1 MSNRNVTYT
10 IQVADRASAGFRKIA
25 EGSRKARREVEE
37 LESAAEEAGDTIEES
52 LGGDSVEELSD
63 ELDKAKRKTRQLGEE
78 ARESGRGFE
87 GMAKSAKGMVKAIAA
102 AAVTKFFVKQGKA
115 AVDAAAQIET
125 YQATLETMLG
135 STDAAR
141 DRMEEYKDVAK
152 ITPFEMSE
160 VVEAGNQLQAI
171 GRYSR
176 KNLEMLGDLAAAT
189 GKPMEQVMNAYAK
202 LATGQ
207 KGEAS
212 RMFQDLLISRQ
223 DWMAATGKGVSKSG
237 ELLATTE
244 EMMKALP
251 KIMSSK
257 GFYGMMAKQA
267 ETAAGKTSNLEDSV
281 FSLRAA
287 LGERMMPTVKGVTD
301 WLSKMCNSMERA
313 VRIPLAEKIGREKA
327 ELNLLVGQ
335 LMDANTK
342 EERRNELIGKIN
354 SKYPA
359 FLSNIDLEKGGTEEL
374 RKKLVQVN
382 SEYDK
387 RIRNAVLASRI
398 EEFAEEEGEAWRDY
412 QDITMSR
419 EAKKQNQQLVN
430 QMAAVA
436 KKYGFNI
443 DGVSADMNGAD
454 PRGKGGKQ
462 YMFPLSDGTFAYYD
476 AKKFERT
483 GSLEYAFTPM
493 RNEKMSA
500 ELQPLYYNW
509 LGNREF
515 YIWRDSEQR
524 EKEKLENYNK
534 MKAKRES
541 LEKLAGMNG
550 NGEEGGKEGGEEG
563 GKEGGDGSNGQNGTN
578 GGTNGGTDGTT
589 VGGTT
594 YSGGGS
600 GSGGGGGKTV
610 TTHIGTLVGTIEIHT
625 TTLQEST
632 EEVKRMVTQALLEAV
647 PSDL

>member
-1 MSNRNVTYT
+1 MSKREVTYT
-10 IQVADRASAGFRKIA
+10 ISVADRASAGFRKVA
-25 EGSRKARREVEE
+25 EGSRKARKEVEG
-37 LESAAEEAGDTIEES
+37 LERAAEEAGDAIDEN
-52 LGGDSVEELSD
+52 LDGDSVEELSE

-78 ARESGRGFE
+78 AKESGRGFE
-87 GMAKSAKGMVKAIAA
+87 GMAKSAKGMVKALAA
-102 AAVTKFFVKQGKA
+102 AAVTKFFVKQGKE

-135 STDAAR
+135 SRQAAR

-176 KNLEMLGDLAAAT
+176 KNLEMLGDLAAAS

-223 DWMAATGKGVSKSG
+223 DWIAATGKGVSKSG

-267 ETAAGKTSNLEDSV
+267 ETTTGKISNLEDAV

-287 LGERMMPTVKGVTD
+287 IGERMAPTVKGATT
-301 WLSKMCNSMERA
+301 WLGKMAESMERA
-313 VRIPLAEKIGREKA
+313 VRIPLEQKIAAEKA
-327 ELNLLVGQ
+327 ELNMLVGA
-335 LMDANTK
+335 LADTWDK
-342 EERRNELIGKIN
+342 EDDRRKIIDELN
-354 SKYPA
+354 SKYPD
-359 FLSNIDLEKGGTEEL
+359 FLKNVNLEKEGLEGVRT
-374 RKKLVQVN
+374 KLVQVN
-382 SEYDK
+382 AEYDK
-387 RIRNAVLASRI
+387 RIKKAV
-398 EEFAEEEGEAWRDY
+398 
-412 QDITMSR
+412 
-419 EAKKQNQQLVN
+419 
-430 QMAAVA
+430 MA
-436 KKYGFNI
+436 
-443 DGVSADMNGAD
+443 
-454 PRGKGGKQ
+454 
-462 YMFPLSDGTFAYYD
+462 
-476 AKKFERT
+476 
-483 GSLEYAFTPM
+483 
-493 RNEKMSA
+493 
-500 ELQPLYYNW
+500 
-509 LGNREF
+509 NR
-515 YIWRDSEQR
+515 
-524 EKEKLENYNK
+524 
-534 MKAKRES
+534 
-541 LEKLAGMNG
+541 LEKLQEEDEEAYNDYLSVVMSQNARARNQELLKQMGLSNELDADLSIHHDDQGYYHWQSYKDRWNGIHRRKVYHSQITPELWEEYQANKKFYVRDSDSRKAKLEANHNRIKGEMETMQRLAGVDD
-550 NGEEGGKEGGEEG
+550 GESEGGQN
-563 GKEGGDGSNGQNGTN
+563 GGDGKNGTN
-578 GGTNGGTDGTT
+578 GTTNGGGDGTTT

-600 GSGGGGGKTV
+600 GGSGGGGGKTV

-632 EEVKRMVTQALLEAV
+632 EEVKSMVTQALLEAV
-647 PSDL
+647 PSDLG

>member
-1 MSNRNVTYT
+1 MAKREVTYT
-10 IQVADRASAGFRKIA
+10 ISVADRASAGFRKVA
-25 EGSRKARREVEE
+25 EGSRKARREVEG
-37 LESAAEEAGDTIEES
+37 LERAAEEAGDTIDEN
-52 LGGDSVEELSD
+52 LDGDSVEELSE

-102 AAVTKFFVKQGKA
+102 AAVTKSFVKPGKE
-115 AVDAAAQIET
+115 AVNAAAQIET

-135 STDAAR
+135 SRDAAR

-176 KNLEMLGDLAAAT
+176 ENLEMLGDLAAAS

-223 DWMAATGKGVSKSG
+223 DWIAATGKGVSKSG

-267 ETAAGKTSNLEDSV
+267 EKANGMISNLEDGV

-287 LGERMMPTVKGVTD
+287 LGERMLPTVKNVVGGLTGMVNT
-301 WLSKMCNSMERA
+301 MEKA

-342 EERRNELIGKIN
+342 EERRNEIIGELN
-354 SKYPA
+354 SKYPS

-382 SEYDK
+382 AEYDK

-398 EEFAEEEGEAWRDY
+398 EDLAEKEGEAWRDY
-412 QDITMSR
+412 TDITMSQ
-419 EAKKQNQQLVN
+419 EAKKRNKQLVN
-430 QMAAVA
+430 QMAGVA
-436 KKYGFNI
+436 KKYGYNI
-443 DGVSADMNGAD
+443 SGVSADMGSAA
-454 PRGKGGKQ
+454 KGLQQGKQ
-462 YMFPLSDGTFAYYD
+462 YLVDMGDGTFGYFD
-476 AKKFERT
+476 LKKYKET
-483 GSLEYAFTPM
+483 GSSEYALTPINNENFTREM
-493 RNEKMSA
+493 GR
-500 ELQPLYYNW
+500 LYYEW
-509 LGNREF
+509 HGNREF
-515 YIWRDSEQR
+515 YKRRDSEER
-524 EKEKLENYNK
+524 EKAKLANYNK
-534 MKAKRES
+534 MKAKREA
-541 LEKLAGMNG
+541 LERLAGEE
-550 NGEEGGKEGGEEG
+550 NGEGE
-563 GKEGGDGSNGQNGTN
+563 DDNTDGTN
-578 GGTNGGTDGTT
+578 GTTGGTTGGNTPTT
-589 VGGTT
+589 VAGTT
-594 YSGGGS
+594 YSGGSG

-632 EEVKRMVTQALLEAV
+632 EEVKTMVTQALLEAV
-647 PSDL
+647 PSDLG

>member
-1 MSNRNVTYT
+1 MAKREVTYT
-10 IQVADRASAGFRKIA
+10 ISVADRASAGFRKVA
-25 EGSRKARREVEE
+25 EGSRKARREVEG
-37 LESAAEEAGDTIEES
+37 LERAAEETGDTIDEALS
-52 LGGDSVEELSD
+52 GDSVEGLSD
-63 ELDKAKRKTRQLGEE
+63 ELDKARHKTRQLGEE
-78 ARESGRGFE
+78 ARESGRGF
-87 GMAKSAKGMVKAIAA
+87 GSMAKSAGRLVKVLAA
-102 AAVTKFFVKQGKA
+102 AAVTKFFWKQGKE
-115 AVDAAAQIET
+115 AVNAAAQIET
-125 YQATLETMLG
+125 YQATLENMLG
-135 STDAAR
+135 STQAAR
-141 DRMEEYKDVAK
+141 DRMEEYKDIAK

-267 ETAAGKTSNLEDSV
+267 EVANGKFSNLEDSV

-301 WLSKMCNSMERA
+301 WLGKTCNSMERA

-327 ELNLLVGQ
+327 ELNLLVGE

-342 EERRNELIGKIN
+342 EERRNELIGELN
-354 SKYPA
+354 SKYPS

-387 RIRNAVLASRI
+387 RIRNAVLASRL
-398 EEFAEEEGEAWRDY
+398 ENLEGSEKEAWKDY
-412 QDITMSR
+412 TDIKMSQD
-419 EAKKQNQQLVN
+419 AKKRNQQLVN
-430 QMAAVA
+430 QAAAVA
-436 KKYGFNI
+436 KRYGFSIAGLSADGGTAVREFSPGGKRRRYLFADI
-443 DGVSADMNGAD
+443 DGT
-454 PRGKGGKQ
+454 
-462 YMFPLSDGTFAYYD
+462 LAYFD
-476 AKKFERT
+476 ENKFNQT
-483 GSLEYAFTPM
+483 GSLEYAYT
-493 RNEKMSA
+493 RITNEAMLN
-500 ELQPLYYNW
+500 ELTPLYNEW

-515 YIWRDSEQR
+515 YIRRDSEAR
-524 EKEKLENYNK
+524 ERERLANYNK
-534 MKAKRES
+534 VKAKREA
-541 LEKLAGMNG
+541 LQRLAGLEDG
-550 NGEEGGKEGGEEG
+550 DA
-563 GKEGGDGSNGQNGTN
+563 GDGSDGQNGTN
-578 GGTNGGTDGTT
+578 GGTNGGTGETT

-632 EEVKRMVTQALLEAV
+632 EEVKRLVTQALLEAV

>member
-207 KGEAS
+207 KGEAA

-267 ETAAGKTSNLEDSV
+267 EKANGMISNLEDGV

-287 LGERMMPTVKGVTD
+287 LGERMLPTVKSAVTG
-301 WLSKMCNSMERA
+301 LAKLAGKMEDI
-313 VRIPLAEKIGREKA
+313 VRIPLPQKIAQEKA
-327 ELNLLVGQ
+327 ELNALVGA
-335 LMDANTK
+335 LISASGK
-342 EERRNELIGKIN
+342 EDERKRIIQEIQT
-354 SKYPA
+354 KYPE
-359 FLSNIDLEKGGTEEL
+359 FLKNINIEKATTEEL
-374 RKKLVQVN
+374 TTALRAAN
-382 SEYDK
+382 AEYDK
-387 RIRNAVLASRI
+387 KIKKAALERRLQKFD
-398 EEFAEEEGEAWRDY
+398 EEADDAME
-412 QDITMSR
+412 DI
-419 EAKKQNQQLVN
+419 VVH
-430 QMAAVA
+430 QMALEAQ
-436 KKYGFNI
+436 KKRPELGKKGDDLLKEFGRQNKLKNGERYVWDRLEHKVYKVKGSGLQAMMLPHNLTTQQEAEIQAII
-443 DGVSADMNGAD
+443 DEYDTYTDMLTTW
-454 PRGKGGKQ
+454 GG
-462 YMFPLSDGTFAYYD
+462 D
-476 AKKFERT
+476 E
-483 GSLEYAFTPM
+483 
-493 RNEKMSA
+493 
-500 ELQPLYYNW
+500 
-509 LGNREF
+509 
-515 YIWRDSEQR
+515 
-524 EKEKLENYNK
+524 EKLKKAEKAYNK
-534 MKAKRES
+534 YKTGRQVIERAIDAEF
-541 LEKLAGMNG
+541 GT
-550 NGEEGGKEGGEEG
+550 
-563 GKEGGDGSNGQNGTN
+563 DDNGQNGTTETTST
-578 GGTNGGTDGTT
+578 TNGTTDGTT
-589 VGGTT
+589 SGTT
-594 YSGGGS
+594 GVSYGVGAGS
-600 GSGGGGGKTV
+600 GSGGSGKTV
-610 TTHIGTLVGTIEIHT
+610 TTNIGTLVGTIEIHT
-625 TTLQEST
+625 TTLQEGA

>member
-1 MSNRNVTYT
+1 MSKTVDVFYRLSVT
-10 IQVADRASAGFRKIA
+10 DRASAGFRKVA
-25 EGSRKARREVEE
+25 DGSRAARREVEG
-37 LESAAEEAGDTIEES
+37 LEEAAEDTGKSIEVS
-52 LGGDSVEELSD
+52 LSD
-63 ELDKAKRKTRQLGEE
+63 DTVKALSEALTEAKHNTKELGKE
-78 ARESGRGFE
+78 ARASGRGFG
-87 GMAKSAKGMVKAIAA
+87 GMAKEAKNFVKVLAA
-102 AAVTKFFVKQGKA
+102 AEVTKFFVKQGKA
-115 AVDAAAQIET
+115 AVNAAAQIES

-135 STDAAR
+135 STQAAR
-141 DRMEEYKDVAK
+141 DRMEEYKDIAK
-152 ITPFEMSE
+152 ITPFGLED
-160 VVEAGNQLQAI
+160 VVEGGNQLQAI

-176 KNLEMLGDLAAAT
+176 ENLEMLGDLAAAT

-223 DWMAATGKGVSKSG
+223 DWIAATGKGVSKSG

-267 ETAAGKTSNLEDSV
+267 ETANGKFSNLEDSV

-301 WLSKMCNSMERA
+301 WLGNMCNSMERA

-342 EERRNELIGKIN
+342 EKRRNELIGEIN
-354 SKYPA
+354 SKYPD

-387 RIRNAVLASRI
+387 RIRNAVLAARI
-398 EEFAEEEGEAWRDY
+398 EEFAEEESEAWRDY
-412 QDITMSR
+412 SDITTSQ
-419 EAKKQNQQLVN
+419 EAKKQNKQLVN
-430 QMAAVA
+430 QMALVA

-443 DGVSADMNGAD
+443 DGVSTNKSGVLN
-454 PRGKGGKQ
+454 RGREGKQ
-462 YMFPLSDGTFAYYD
+462 YMYALSDGTFAYFD
-476 AKKFERT
+476 KEKFEKT
-483 GSLEYAFTPM
+483 GRYEYSLTPM
-493 RNEKMSA
+493 ENEKMTA
-500 ELQPLYYNW
+500 EMQPLYYNW
-509 LGNREF
+509 LGNREL
-515 YIWRDSEQR
+515 YIRRDSEQR

-541 LEKLAGMNG
+541 LEKLFGMNDS
-550 NGEEGGKEGGEEG
+550 GKEDVNENP
-563 GKEGGDGSNGQNGTN
+563 DGAKPDDKKTNPDGTD
-578 GGTNGGTDGTT
+578 DGTT
-589 VGGTT
+589 PGMITPSYGVGA
-594 YSGGGS
+594 GS
-600 GSGGGGGKTV
+600 GSGGGSGKTV
-610 TTHIGTLVGTIEIHT
+610 TTNIGTLVGTIEIHT
-625 TTLQEST
+625 TTLQEGAA
-632 EEVKRMVTQALLEAV
+632 EVKRLVTQALLEAV